1 MEANNRLQRTVSSE
15 KPFLIIF
22 TVHCFDDFNF
32 EDESSSTANTQEQLL
47 ELGARIDHVSE
58 KMYPILSMVVGMK
71 MNGFKIFNEQ
81 VIPVIPARYDFE
93 ANKKNNLIFYGLPS
107 DQRETPNALVTKVK
121 HKNERLSTTIE
132 RINLRLT
139 SLNQFSNTRDVGSFK
154 LVPGSH
160 CASDEPEHEER
171 CSIDW

>member
-1 MEANNRLQRTVSSE
+1 MKILKKKILLHVEALLFFQGLVSQLRGEVMEANNRLQRTVSSE

-81 VIPVIPARYDFE
+81 VIPGYTQV
-93 ANKKNNLIFYGLPS
+93 
-107 DQRETPNALVTKVK
+107 
-121 HKNERLSTTIE
+121 
-132 RINLRLT
+132 
-139 SLNQFSNTRDVGSFK
+139 
-154 LVPGSH
+154 
-160 CASDEPEHEER
+160 
-171 CSIDW
+171 